1 VAENQSDLMIEGIS
15 LYHNFM
21 AESIRVQMSQ
31 ETIDELTHLSEI
43 YKCTYNGNPSFSKLL
58 AKVGSK
64 ELSIQSTKL
73 NRQEYQT
80 PLILINIDSPYNITG
95 IVAKIIERVNLCHGE
110 VIISETKLKT
120 ENLGNLKFYLSMPE
134 EWRTDFL
141 IKLIN
146 AININFYDLNEFNNS
161 DSKMLDA
168 YHLLLELKKVLEI
181 KGDILEGIKELK
193 VLINISL
200 IFGFKIIAS
209 FRNNQVTDITRE
221 IAKQGILISSVQLSH
236 NYDQQESIIEF
247 ILELKFEHFNE
258 NEFNEIKAINNIH
271 TFLTCQ
277 ENKGIIKSVQ
287 YLSLEKDVVDKL
299 FP

>member
-1 VAENQSDLMIEGIS
+1 
-15 LYHNFM
+15 M

-31 ETIDELTHLSEI
+31 ETIDELTHLSET
-43 YKCTYNGNPSFSKLL
+43 YKCTYNGSPSFSKLL
-58 AKVGSK
+58 AKVGNK
-64 ELSIQSTKL
+64 ELTIQSTKL
-73 NRQEYQT
+73 DRQEYQT

-95 IVAKIIERVNLCHGE
+95 IVAKIIERINSCHGE

-134 EWRTDFL
+134 EWKIDFL
-141 IKLIN
+141 IELIN

-168 YHLLLELKKVLEI
+168 YQLLLELKKVLEI

-200 IFGFKIIAS
+200 IFGFRIIAN
-209 FRNNQVTDITRE
+209 FRNNQVTDITKE
-221 IAKQGILISSVQLSH
+221 IAKQGILISSVQLSYNH
-236 NYDQQESIIEF
+236 DQQESIMEF
-247 ILELKFEHFNE
+247 ILELKFENFNK

-277 ENKGIIKSVQ
+277 KDKDIIKNIQ
-287 YLSLEKDVVDKL
+287 YLSLKKDVVDKL